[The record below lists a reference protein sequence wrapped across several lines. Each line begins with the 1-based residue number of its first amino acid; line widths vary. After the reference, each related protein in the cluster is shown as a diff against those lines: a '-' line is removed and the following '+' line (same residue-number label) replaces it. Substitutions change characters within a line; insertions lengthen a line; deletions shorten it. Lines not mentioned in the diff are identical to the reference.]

1 MCVCVFSSEL
11 SCLLMMTSLLRA
23 NWTQTQT
30 LVLVQTLV
38 QVQVQRVA
46 VNNKE
51 EEATPQCGEECHS
64 FIINIDLQYSVY
76 C

>member
-1 MCVCVFSSEL
+1 MFSSEL

-30 LVLVQTLV
+30 LVQVQTQTLV

-46 VNNKE
+46 VNKE